1 MIIDAHA
8 HYVPPALLDELRD
21 RRTDFPSVEM
31 IEAKDS
37 LAFSFAGKKATRPV
51 AGFLRDMP
59 GRLSWMDENGIDM
72 QVIAGWLDMFGND
85 MPDSEGTEWARTI
98 NRHLRHTADTSNDRF
113 RSLCVV
119 PLQDGPRAA
128 EVLRE
133 AMEQGFAGTMIGTQ
147 PFGKGGVLDDP
158 GLDAFW
164 QAADELGAL
173 VSIHPVFDAGDDRV
187 HDYGMANAV
196 GRITDTLIA
205 VSRLIYAGH
214 VKRYANAK
222 IMIGI
227 GGAGLPYVLGR
238 LMRNASLDDS
248 LGDPREALSMMYY
261 DTLVHD
267 PAALRLLLDTVGAD
281 RVMLGSDMPF
291 PIGDPAPRA
300 ILDGAGVSAADRD
313 LIESGVASSLLG
325 L

>member
-21 RRTDFPSVEM
+21 RRTEFPSVEM

-59 GRLSWMDENGIDM
+59 GRLAWMDENGIDM

-85 MPDSEGTEWARTI
+85 MPDEEGTEWARTI
-98 NRHLRHTADTSNDRF
+98 NRHLKQTADTSNDRF

-158 GLDAFW
+158 GLDVFW
-164 QAADELGAL
+164 QRRT
-173 VSIHPVFDAGDDRV
+173 I
-187 HDYGMANAV
+187 
-196 GRITDTLIA
+196 GRDG
-205 VSRLIYAGH
+205 V
-214 VKRYANAK
+214 
-222 IMIGI
+222 
-227 GGAGLPYVLGR
+227 
-238 LMRNASLDDS
+238 
-248 LGDPREALSMMYY
+248 DP
-261 DTLVHD
+261 
-267 PAALRLLLDTVGAD
+267 
-281 RVMLGSDMPF
+281 
-291 PIGDPAPRA
+291 
-300 ILDGAGVSAADRD
+300 
-313 LIESGVASSLLG
+313 SGVRRG
-325 L
+325 RRPGT